1 MTILEAI
8 AKYPEDQKIK
18 IGAKDGTGWWYVG
31 LAGDVQLSIEA
42 LDEKCL
48 KYAMDIQ
55 KTP

>member
-1 MTILEAI
+1 MNILEAV
-8 AKYPEDQKIK
+8 AAYDAGQKIK